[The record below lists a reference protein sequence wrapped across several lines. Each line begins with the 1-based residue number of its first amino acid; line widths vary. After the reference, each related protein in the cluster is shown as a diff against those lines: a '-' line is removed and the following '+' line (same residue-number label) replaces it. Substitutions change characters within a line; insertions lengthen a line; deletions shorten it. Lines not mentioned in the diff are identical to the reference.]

1 MEDHTILDFHFQFY
15 CIPTASE
22 RKEEE
27 KEIANQKDDGNM
39 NRKKP
44 MKRWVFFWGSKRELD
59 IRLQSIIFGSR
70 FQFPTPL

>member
-39 NRKKP
+39 NRKKL
-44 MKRWVFFWGSKRELD
+44 KDEL
-59 IRLQSIIFGSR
+59 SMES
-70 FQFPTPL
+70 